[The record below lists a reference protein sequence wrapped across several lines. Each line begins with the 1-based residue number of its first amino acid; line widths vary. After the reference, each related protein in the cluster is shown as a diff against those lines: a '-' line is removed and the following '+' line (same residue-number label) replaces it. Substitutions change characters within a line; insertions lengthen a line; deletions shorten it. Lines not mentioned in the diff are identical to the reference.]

1 MAEQRS
7 SWWELAGGDDYDTIR
22 AEKRKK
28 LQYMK
33 QFYLVMICIAPL
45 IGGATMQMIR
55 SYLQIYGQFLT
66 DFNIL
71 LFILAASMK
80 PTLLVLEKARRK
92 LEGLQETI
100 SPSFPPS
107 LYSEWEQLQKE
118 VSQIRRIEGKVQK
131 LLEQQSMKTTW
142 IPTIAI
148 KNKVIN
154 VILGIGMIPMKIL
167 KCMIRHIL

>member
-1 MAEQRS
+1 
-7 SWWELAGGDDYDTIR
+7 
-22 AEKRKK
+22 
-28 LQYMK
+28 MK

-118 VSQIRRIEGKVQK
+118 VSQMHLQLDRMRERYVQLEDFRRIEGKVQK